1 MIDSHA
7 GSSPPAAASAAPA
20 PTRIDAADAA
30 RLFWLED
37 RGALAYSLFEHAPVS
52 LWLEDFRR
60 IKARFDAL
68 RAQGVTDLKTFVTVH
83 PEFVAQSL
91 ADIVVLDVNRETLDL
106 LNAPDKATLF
116 ACLPQTFGHGVAPSF
131 LAQLLDLWDG
141 RLFQQRDAV
150 HYTLDGTPVSVQLQ
164 LSVLPGHE
172 TQWDLVLLALTDV
185 TARNKAQAQLEH
197 LSKHDALTQLNNR
210 AFYFD
215 ELHRLEREG
224 PFPLSVILLDVDDL
238 RHVNEYLGA
247 AAGDALLCRAG
258 EILGNAVH
266 RPAIAA
272 RIGGDEFAVLLPGA
286 DEREAQAVLE
296 EIDRHLSLAN
306 ARYAR
311 PPLSFAIGGA
321 TAHTRK
327 RLRDA
332 LRVAQQRLT
341 QDQQRH
347 REARDLAG

>member
-7 GSSPPAAASAAPA
+7 ASPPAAVSAAPDRVRLDCA
-20 PTRIDAADAA
+20 DDTRS
-30 RLFWLED
+30 LHWLED

-52 LWLEDFRR
+52 LWLEDFRQ

-68 RAQGVTDLKTFVTVH
+68 RAEGVTDLRAFVTEH

-91 ADIVVLDVNRETLDL
+91 ADIVVLDVNRETLDM
-106 LNAPDKATLF
+106 LNAPDKATLL
-116 ACLPQTFGHGVAPSF
+116 ASLPQTLGHGVAPSF

-150 HYTLDGTPVSVQLQ
+150 HYSLDGTPVSVQLQ

-172 TQWDLVLLALTDV
+172 PHWDLVLLALTDV
-185 TARNKAQAQLEH
+185 TARDKAQAQLEH
-197 LSKHDALTQLNNR
+197 LSQHDALTRLSNR

-215 ELHRLEREG
+215 ELHRLECEG

-238 RHVNEYLGA
+238 RHLNDYLGP

-258 EILGNAVH
+258 EVLGDAVH
-266 RPAIAA
+266 GPGLAA

-286 DEREAQAVLE
+286 DEREAQTVLE
-296 EIDRHLSLAN
+296 EIARYLSLAN

-311 PPLSFAIGGA
+311 PTLAFAIGTA

-327 RLRDA
+327 RLKEA
-332 LRVAQQRLT
+332 LRVAQQRMT

-347 REARDLAG
+347 REARALHR